1 MIQKNRNKSTDK
13 IVLRFKKTMNQKA
26 LILYICFSSTTKM
39 NFIKKTNILHISLL
53 FLVFSS
59 CAQDKKKVELSDS
72 ELPKSTMPKM
82 RPLGKSQN
90 KLTADYIEAKKQEI
104 DSFYKKNWPNNSA
117 NGGFLVAK
125 DGQIIYE
132 KYEGFSNFRAKTLIT
147 KSTPIHVASVGKVI
161 TATAILKLINA
172 KKIELD
178 QKVNTILKDFPYPEV
193 TIKTLLNHRSG
204 MRNYAYFTDRDKT
217 VWNRRDILTNQDILN
232 IMATKNI
239 GLEFKTDTRF
249 SYCNTNYA
257 MLALVIEKI
266 TKLPYETAMKQ
277 IIFEPLGMK
286 NTYVFNYK
294 RDKDTAVTSYKANK
308 VEIGTDYLDAV
319 YGDKNI
325 YSTPRDL
332 LKFDRARNSPNFLTP
347 ELNAMVYTPYSNERK
362 GTKNYGLGIRM
373 VNWETGQ
380 NFYFHNGWWH
390 GNTSS
395 YITLPK
401 EGVTII
407 ALSNKFTRKTYDIRK
422 LAPLFGDY
430 PFKLKDE

>member
-1 MIQKNRNKSTDK
+1 M
-13 IVLRFKKTMNQKA
+13 VL
-26 LILYICFSSTTKM
+26 
-39 NFIKKTNILHISLL
+39 
-53 FLVFSS
+53 SS
-59 CAQDKKKVELSDS
+59 CIKEKKEVELSDG

-82 RPLGKSQN
+82 KPLQN
-90 KLTADYIEAKKQEI
+90 AEPKLTAEYINSKKQEI
-104 DSFYKKNWPNNSA
+104 EAFYNKNWPNNSA

-125 DGQIIYE
+125 NGQIIFE
-132 KYEGFSNFRAKTLIT
+132 KYEGYANFRDKTLIT
-147 KSTPIHVASVGKVI
+147 KSTPLHLASVSKVI
-161 TATAILKLINA
+161 TATAILKLVNS

-178 QKVNTILKDFPYPEV
+178 QKVNTILKEFPYPEV

-204 MRNYAYFTDRDKT
+204 LRNYAYFTDRDKT
-217 VWNRRDILTNQDILN
+217 VWDRHNVLTNQDILT

-266 TKLPYETAMKQ
+266 TKLPYEDAMKK

-286 NTYVFNYK
+286 NTYVFNYN
-294 RDKDTAVTSYKANK
+294 RDKDTAVPSYKGNK
-308 VEIGTDYLDAV
+308 VEIGIDYLDAV

-332 LKFDRARNSPNFLTP
+332 LKFDRARNAANFLTP
-347 ELNAMVYTPYSNERK
+347 ELNAMVYKPYSNEHK

-373 VNWETGQ
+373 VNWDTGQ

-395 YITLPK
+395 YITLQK

-407 ALSNKFTRKTYDIRK
+407 ALSNKFTRKTYDVRK
-422 LAPLFGDY
+422 LSVLFGDY
-430 PFKLKDE
+430 PFKLGDE